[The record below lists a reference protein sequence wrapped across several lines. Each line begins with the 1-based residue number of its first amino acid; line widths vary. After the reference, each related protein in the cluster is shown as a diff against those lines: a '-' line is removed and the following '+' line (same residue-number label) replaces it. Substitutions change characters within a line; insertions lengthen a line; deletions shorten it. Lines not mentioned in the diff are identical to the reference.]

1 MRTCVKGCRSN
12 SNEEGVSFFHF
23 PKVPS
28 RFKSDEIKDLQQ
40 RRESW
45 FAKIRMKKRFASIDN
60 VDSYRVCSKHF
71 VSGNDK
77 NLMIPPFIQMT
88 TLVHQML
95 IISPGKPA
103 HLNETSDVD
112 WAPTVSVTLSS
123 HQNQPVTLTEYERQ
137 KRGNCLLT
145 RYKLHA
151 QCDVLYYCI

>member
-112 WAPTVSVTLSS
+112 WAPTVSVTLFVESPKS
-123 HQNQPVTLTEYERQ
+123 ASNPHGIPMAK
-137 KRGNCLLT
+137 KR
-145 RYKLHA
+145 KLFVDEVQTA
-151 QCDVLYYCI
+151 FTM